1 MMKFLK
7 VIFISLFLTSCIGNI
22 TSTVFG
28 VGVNINLD
36 PRSPG
41 LYLDDKLAETL
52 IMKKIVQH
60 DYKQIFLNVKVI
72 DGTAILS
79 GRVEKAED
87 KLKMTKFAWETAGI
101 KVVRNDIV
109 IADETSFRQRAKDI
123 LISSQLGA
131 ALLINKKINSRNYN
145 LETIN
150 GKIYIYGMARTT
162 TELEEVIKEAKLIPD
177 VVEVVPSII
186 LADNLSRK
194 NYL

>member
-1 MMKFLK
+1 MKFLK
-7 VIFISLFLTSCIGNI
+7 VIFISLFLTSCIGNFS
-22 TSTVFG
+22 STLFG

-41 LYLDDKLAETL
+41 LYFDDKLAETL
-52 IMKKIVQH
+52 IMKKIILN
-60 DYKQIFLNVKVI
+60 DYKQVFLTVRVI

-101 KVVRNDIV
+101 KAVRNDII
-109 IADETSFRQRAKDI
+109 IADETSFKQRAKDI
-123 LISSQLGA
+123 LISSQFNT
-131 ALLINKKINSRNYN
+131 ALLVNKKINSRNYN
-145 LETIN
+145 SETIN
-150 GKIYIYGMARTT
+150 GKIYVYGMAKTT
-162 TELEEVIKEAKLIPD
+162 AEMEEVIKEGKLIPD

-186 LADNLSRK
+186 LADNLSRR

>member
-1 MMKFLK
+1 MKFIKIIL
-7 VIFISLFLTSCIGNI
+7 ISLFLTSCIGNI

-41 LYLDDKLAETL
+41 LYLDDKLAET
-52 IMKKIVQH
+52 IITKKIVSH
-60 DYKQIFLNVKVI
+60 NYKLVFLNVKVI

-79 GRVEKAED
+79 GRVERAED

-101 KVVRNDIV
+101 KAVRNDIV
-109 IADETSFRQRAKDI
+109 IADQTSFQQRAKDI
-123 LISSQLGA
+123 LISSQLST
-131 ALLINKKINSRNYN
+131 ALLFNKKINSRNYN

-150 GKIYIYGMARTT
+150 GKVYIYGMARTT
-162 TELEEVIKEAKLIPD
+162 EELDEVIKEAKLIPG
-177 VVEVVPSII
+177 VAEVVPSII
-186 LADNLSRK
+186 LADNLSRR

>member
-1 MMKFLK
+1 MKFLK
-7 VIFISLFLTSCIGNI
+7 VIFISLFLTSCIGNFS
-22 TSTVFG
+22 STLFG

-41 LYLDDKLAETL
+41 LYFDDKLAETL
-52 IMKKIVQH
+52 IMKKIILN
-60 DYKQIFLNVKVI
+60 DYKQVFLTVRVI

-101 KVVRNDIV
+101 KAVRNDII
-109 IADETSFRQRAKDI
+109 IADETSFKQRAKDI
-123 LISSQLGA
+123 LISSQFNA
-131 ALLINKKINSRNYN
+131 ALFVNKKINSRNYN
-145 LETIN
+145 SETIN
-150 GKIYIYGMARTT
+150 GKIYVYGMAKTT
-162 TELEEVIKEAKLIPD
+162 AEMEEVIKEGKLIPD

-186 LADNLSRK
+186 LADNLSRR

>member
-1 MMKFLK
+1 MKFFK
-7 VIFISLFLTSCIGNI
+7 IVFISLFLTSCIGNFS
-22 TSTVFG
+22 STLFG

-41 LYLDDKLAETL
+41 LYFDDKLAETL
-52 IMKKIVQH
+52 IMKKIILN
-60 DYKQIFLNVKVI
+60 DYKQVFLTVRVI

-101 KVVRNDIV
+101 KAVRNDII
-109 IADETSFRQRAKDI
+109 IADETSFKQRAKDI
-123 LISSQLGA
+123 LISSQFNA
-131 ALLINKKINSRNYN
+131 ALLLNKKINSRNYN
-145 LETIN
+145 SETIN
-150 GKIYIYGMARTT
+150 GKIYVYGMAKTT
-162 TELEEVIKEAKLIPD
+162 AEMEEVIKEGKLIPD

-186 LADNLSRK
+186 LADNLSRR

>member
-1 MMKFLK
+1 MKFIK
-7 VIFISLFLTSCIGNI
+7 VILISLFLTSCIGNI

-41 LYLDDKLAETL
+41 LYLDDKLAET
-52 IMKKIVQH
+52 IITQKIVSH
-60 DYKQIFLNVKVI
+60 NYKLVFLNVKVI

-79 GRVEKAED
+79 GRVERAED

-101 KVVRNDIV
+101 KAVRNDIV
-109 IADETSFRQRAKDI
+109 IADQTSFQQRAKDI
-123 LISSQLGA
+123 LISSQLST
-131 ALLINKKINSRNYN
+131 ALLLNRKINSRNYN

-150 GKIYIYGMARTT
+150 GKVYIYGVARTT
-162 TELEEVIKEAKLIPD
+162 EELDEVIKEAKLIPG
-177 VVEVVPSII
+177 VAEVVPSII
-186 LADNLSRK
+186 LADNLSRR

>member
-1 MMKFLK
+1 MKFLK
-7 VIFISLFLTSCIGNI
+7 VIFIFSFLTSCIGNFA
-22 TSTVFG
+22 STVFG

-52 IMKKIVQH
+52 IMTKIVRN

-101 KVVRNDIV
+101 KAVRNFFQTESKRYFNICT
-109 IADETSFRQRAKDI
+109 IGSSF
-123 LISSQLGA
+123 
-131 ALLINKKINSRNYN
+131 INK
-145 LETIN
+145 
-150 GKIYIYGMARTT
+150 
-162 TELEEVIKEAKLIPD
+162 
-177 VVEVVPSII
+177 
-186 LADNLSRK
+186 
-194 NYL
+194 

>member
-1 MMKFLK
+1 MKFIK
-7 VIFISLFLTSCIGNI
+7 VILISLFLTSCIGNI

-41 LYLDDKLAETL
+41 LYLDDKLAET
-52 IMKKIVQH
+52 IITQKIVSH
-60 DYKQIFLNVKVI
+60 NYKLVFLNVKVI

-79 GRVEKAED
+79 GRVERAED

-101 KVVRNDIV
+101 KAVRNDIV
-109 IADETSFRQRAKDI
+109 IADQTSFQQRAKDI
-123 LISSQLGA
+123 LISSQLST
-131 ALLINKKINSRNYN
+131 ALLLNKKINSRNYN

-150 GKIYIYGMARTT
+150 GKVYIYGMARTT
-162 TELEEVIKEAKLIPD
+162 EELDEVIKEAKLIPG

-186 LADNLSRK
+186 LADNLSRR

>member
-1 MMKFLK
+1 MKFLK
-7 VIFISLFLTSCIGNI
+7 IIFISLFLTSCIGNFS
-22 TSTVFG
+22 STLFG

-41 LYLDDKLAETL
+41 LYFDDKLAETL
-52 IMKKIVQH
+52 IMKKIILN
-60 DYKQIFLNVKVI
+60 DYKQVFLTVRVI

-101 KVVRNDIV
+101 KAVRNDII
-109 IADETSFRQRAKDI
+109 IADETSFKQRAKDI
-123 LISSQLGA
+123 LISSQFNA
-131 ALLINKKINSRNYN
+131 ALLVNKKINSRNYN
-145 LETIN
+145 SETIN
-150 GKIYIYGMARTT
+150 GKIYVYGMAKTT
-162 TELEEVIKEAKLIPD
+162 AEMEEVIKEGKLIPD

-186 LADNLSRK
+186 LADNLSRR

>member
-1 MMKFLK
+1 MKFIK
-7 VIFISLFLTSCIGNI
+7 VILISLFLTSCIGNI

-41 LYLDDKLAETL
+41 LYLDDKLAET
-52 IMKKIVQH
+52 IITQKIVSH
-60 DYKQIFLNVKVI
+60 NYKLVFLNVKVI

-79 GRVEKAED
+79 GRVERAED

-101 KVVRNDIV
+101 KAVRNDIV
-109 IADETSFRQRAKDI
+109 IADQTSFQQRAKDI
-123 LISSQLGA
+123 LISSQLST
-131 ALLINKKINSRNYN
+131 ALLLNKKINSRNYN

-150 GKIYIYGMARTT
+150 GKVYIYGVARTT
-162 TELEEVIKEAKLIPD
+162 EELDEVIKEAKLISD

-186 LADNLSRK
+186 LADNLSRR

>member
-1 MMKFLK
+1 MKFIK
-7 VIFISLFLTSCIGNI
+7 VILISLFLTSCIGNI

-41 LYLDDKLAETL
+41 LYLDDKLAET
-52 IMKKIVQH
+52 IITQKIVSH
-60 DYKQIFLNVKVI
+60 NYKLVFLNVKVI

-79 GRVEKAED
+79 GRVERAED

-101 KVVRNDIV
+101 KAVRNDIV
-109 IADETSFRQRAKDI
+109 IADQTSFQQRAKDI
-123 LISSQLGA
+123 LISSQLST
-131 ALLINKKINSRNYN
+131 ALLLNKKINSRNYN

-150 GKIYIYGMARTT
+150 GKVYIYGVARTT
-162 TELEEVIKEAKLIPD
+162 EELDEVIKEAKLISD
-177 VVEVVPSII
+177 VLEVVPSII
-186 LADNLSRK
+186 LADNLSRR

>member
-1 MMKFLK
+1 MKFLK
-7 VIFISLFLTSCIGNI
+7 VTFIFLFLTSCIGNFS
-22 TSTVFG
+22 STLFG

-41 LYLDDKLAETL
+41 LYFDDKLAETL
-52 IMKKIVQH
+52 IMKKIILN
-60 DYKQIFLNVKVI
+60 DYKQVFLTVRVI

-101 KVVRNDIV
+101 KAVRNDII
-109 IADETSFRQRAKDI
+109 IADETSFKQRAKDI
-123 LISSQLGA
+123 LISSQFNA

-145 LETIN
+145 SETIN
-150 GKIYIYGMARTT
+150 GKIYVYGMAKTT
-162 TELEEVIKEAKLIPD
+162 AEMEEVIKEGKLIPD

-186 LADNLSRK
+186 LADNLSRR

>member
-1 MMKFLK
+1 MKFLK
-7 VIFISLFLTSCIGNI
+7 VIFISLFLTSCIGNFS
-22 TSTVFG
+22 STLFG

-41 LYLDDKLAETL
+41 LYFDDKLAETL
-52 IMKKIVQH
+52 IMKKIILN
-60 DYKQIFLNVKVI
+60 DYKQVFLTVRVI

-101 KVVRNDIV
+101 KAVRNDII
-109 IADETSFRQRAKDI
+109 IADETSFKQRAKDI
-123 LISSQLGA
+123 LISSQFNA

-145 LETIN
+145 SETIN
-150 GKIYIYGMARTT
+150 GKIYVYGMAKTT
-162 TELEEVIKEAKLIPD
+162 AEMEEVIKEGKLIPD

-186 LADNLSRK
+186 LADNLSRR

>member
-1 MMKFLK
+1 MKFIK
-7 VIFISLFLTSCIGNI
+7 VILISLFLTSCIGNI

-41 LYLDDKLAETL
+41 LYLDDKLAET
-52 IMKKIVQH
+52 IITQKIVSH
-60 DYKQIFLNVKVI
+60 NYKLVFLNVKVI

-79 GRVEKAED
+79 GRVERAED

-101 KVVRNDIV
+101 KAVRNDIV
-109 IADETSFRQRAKDI
+109 IADQTSFQQRAKDI
-123 LISSQLGA
+123 LISSQLST
-131 ALLINKKINSRNYN
+131 ALLFNKKINSRNYN

-150 GKIYIYGMARTT
+150 GKVYIYGMARTT
-162 TELEEVIKEAKLIPD
+162 EELDEVIKEAKLIPG

-186 LADNLSRK
+186 LADNLSRR

>member
-1 MMKFLK
+1 MKFIK
-7 VIFISLFLTSCIGNI
+7 VILISLFLTSCIGNI

-41 LYLDDKLAETL
+41 LYLDDKLAET
-52 IMKKIVQH
+52 IITQKIVSH
-60 DYKQIFLNVKVI
+60 NYKLVFLNVKVI

-79 GRVEKAED
+79 GRVKRAED

-101 KVVRNDIV
+101 KAVRNDIV
-109 IADETSFRQRAKDI
+109 IADQTSFQQRAKDI
-123 LISSQLGA
+123 LISSQLST
-131 ALLINKKINSRNYN
+131 ALLLNKKINSRNYN

-150 GKIYIYGMARTT
+150 GKVYIYGVARTT
-162 TELEEVIKEAKLIPD
+162 EELDEVIKEAKLISD
-177 VVEVVPSII
+177 VLEVVPSII
-186 LADNLSRK
+186 LADNLSRR

>member
-1 MMKFLK
+1 MKFIK
-7 VIFISLFLTSCIGNI
+7 VILISFFLTSCIGNI

-41 LYLDDKLAETL
+41 LYLDDKLAET
-52 IMKKIVQH
+52 IITQKIVSH
-60 DYKQIFLNVKVI
+60 NYKLVFLNVKVI

-79 GRVEKAED
+79 GRVERAED

-101 KVVRNDIV
+101 KAVRNDIV
-109 IADETSFRQRAKDI
+109 IADQTSFQQRAKDI
-123 LISSQLGA
+123 LISSQLST
-131 ALLINKKINSRNYN
+131 ALLFNKKINSRNYN

-150 GKIYIYGMARTT
+150 GKVYIYGMARTT
-162 TELEEVIKEAKLIPD
+162 EELDEVIKEAKLIPG
-177 VVEVVPSII
+177 VAEVVPSII
-186 LADNLSRK
+186 LADNLSRR

>member
-1 MMKFLK
+1 MKFLK
-7 VIFISLFLTSCIGNI
+7 VIFISFFLTSCIGNFS
-22 TSTVFG
+22 STLFG

-41 LYLDDKLAETL
+41 LYFDDKLAETL
-52 IMKKIVQH
+52 IMKKIILN
-60 DYKQIFLNVKVI
+60 DYKQVFLTVRVI

-101 KVVRNDIV
+101 KAVRNDII
-109 IADETSFRQRAKDI
+109 IADETSFKQRAKDI
-123 LISSQLGA
+123 LISSQFNA

-145 LETIN
+145 SETIN
-150 GKIYIYGMARTT
+150 GKIYVYGMAKTT
-162 TELEEVIKEAKLIPD
+162 AEMEEVIKEGKLIPD

-186 LADNLSRK
+186 LADNLSRR

>member
-1 MMKFLK
+1 MKFIK
-7 VIFISLFLTSCIGNI
+7 VILISLFLTSCIGNI

-41 LYLDDKLAETL
+41 LYLDDKLAET
-52 IMKKIVQH
+52 IITQKIVSH
-60 DYKQIFLNVKVI
+60 NYKLIFLNVKVI

-79 GRVEKAED
+79 GRVERAED

-101 KVVRNDIV
+101 KAVRNDIV
-109 IADETSFRQRAKDI
+109 IADQTSFQQRAKDI
-123 LISSQLGA
+123 LISSQLST
-131 ALLINKKINSRNYN
+131 ALLLNKKINSRNYN

-150 GKIYIYGMARTT
+150 GKVYIYGVARTT
-162 TELEEVIKEAKLIPD
+162 EELDEVIKEAKLISD

-186 LADNLSRK
+186 LADNLSRR

>member
-1 MMKFLK
+1 MKFFK
-7 VIFISLFLTSCIGNI
+7 IVFISLFLTSCIGNFS
-22 TSTVFG
+22 STLFG

-41 LYLDDKLAETL
+41 LYFDDKLAETL
-52 IMKKIVQH
+52 IMKKIILN
-60 DYKQIFLNVKVI
+60 DYKQVFLTVRVI

-101 KVVRNDIV
+101 KAVRNDII
-109 IADETSFRQRAKDI
+109 IADETSFKQRAKDI
-123 LISSQLGA
+123 LISSQFNA
-131 ALLINKKINSRNYN
+131 ALLVNKKINSRNYN
-145 LETIN
+145 SETIN
-150 GKIYIYGMARTT
+150 GKIYVYGMAKTT
-162 TELEEVIKEAKLIPD
+162 AEMEEVIKEGKLIPD

-186 LADNLSRK
+186 LADNLSRR

>member
-1 MMKFLK
+1 MKFIK
-7 VIFISLFLTSCIGNI
+7 VILISLFLTSCIGNI

-41 LYLDDKLAETL
+41 LYLDDKLAET
-52 IMKKIVQH
+52 IITKKIVSH
-60 DYKQIFLNVKVI
+60 NYKLVFLNVKVI

-79 GRVEKAED
+79 GRVERAED

-101 KVVRNDIV
+101 KAVRNDIV
-109 IADETSFRQRAKDI
+109 IADQTSFQQRAKDI
-123 LISSQLGA
+123 LISSQLST
-131 ALLINKKINSRNYN
+131 ALLFNKKINSRNYN

-150 GKIYIYGMARTT
+150 GKVYIYGVARTT
-162 TELEEVIKEAKLIPD
+162 EELDEVIKEAKLISD

-186 LADNLSRK
+186 LADNLSRR

>member
-1 MMKFLK
+1 MKFIK
-7 VIFISLFLTSCIGNI
+7 VILISLFLTSCIGNI

-41 LYLDDKLAETL
+41 LYLDDKLAET
-52 IMKKIVQH
+52 IITKKIVSH
-60 DYKQIFLNVKVI
+60 NYKLVFLNVKVI

-79 GRVEKAED
+79 GRVERAED

-101 KVVRNDIV
+101 KAVRNDIV
-109 IADETSFRQRAKDI
+109 IADQTSFQQRAKDI
-123 LISSQLGA
+123 LISSQLST
-131 ALLINKKINSRNYN
+131 ALLLNKKINSRNYN

-150 GKIYIYGMARTT
+150 GKVYIYGVARTT
-162 TELEEVIKEAKLIPD
+162 EELDEVIKEAKLIPG
-177 VVEVVPSII
+177 VAEVVPSII
-186 LADNLSRK
+186 LADNLSRR

>member
-1 MMKFLK
+1 MKFLK
-7 VIFISLFLTSCIGNI
+7 VIFISIFLTSCIGNFS
-22 TSTVFG
+22 STLFG

-41 LYLDDKLAETL
+41 LYFDDKLAETL
-52 IMKKIVQH
+52 IMKKIILN
-60 DYKQIFLNVKVI
+60 DYKQVFLTVRVI

-101 KVVRNDIV
+101 KAVRNDII
-109 IADETSFRQRAKDI
+109 IADETSFKQRAKDI
-123 LISSQLGA
+123 LISSQFNA
-131 ALLINKKINSRNYN
+131 ALLVNKKINSRNYN
-145 LETIN
+145 SETIN
-150 GKIYIYGMARTT
+150 GKIYVYGMAKTT
-162 TELEEVIKEAKLIPD
+162 AEMEEVIKEGKLIPD

-186 LADNLSRK
+186 LADNLSRR

>member
-1 MMKFLK
+1 MKFLK
-7 VIFISLFLTSCIGNI
+7 IIFVSLFLISCVGNVATS
-22 TSTVFG
+22 VFG
-28 VGVNINLD
+28 IGVNINLD

-41 LYLDDKLAETL
+41 LYLDDKVSETL
-52 IMKKIVQH
+52 ITKKIVAH
-60 DYKQIFLNVKVI
+60 DYKLVFLNVKVI

-87 KLKMTKFAWETAGI
+87 KLKITKFAWETAGV
-101 KVVRNDIV
+101 KAVKNDII
-109 IADETSFRQRAKDI
+109 IADETSFTQRAKDI
-123 LISSQLGA
+123 FISTQLSA
-131 ALLINKKINSRNYN
+131 ALLMNKKISSRNYN

-150 GKIYIYGMARTT
+150 GKVYIYGMAKN
-162 TELEEVIKEAKLIPD
+162 TEELDEVIKEAKLIPE

>member
-1 MMKFLK
+1 MKFIK
-7 VIFISLFLTSCIGNI
+7 VILISLFLTSCIGNI

-41 LYLDDKLAETL
+41 LYLDDKLAET
-52 IMKKIVQH
+52 IITKKIVSH
-60 DYKQIFLNVKVI
+60 NYKLVFLNVKVI

-79 GRVEKAED
+79 GRVERAED

-101 KVVRNDIV
+101 KAVRNDIV
-109 IADETSFRQRAKDI
+109 IADQTSFQQRAKDI
-123 LISSQLGA
+123 LISSQLST
-131 ALLINKKINSRNYN
+131 ALLLNKKINSRNYN

-150 GKIYIYGMARTT
+150 GKVYIYGMARTT
-162 TELEEVIKEAKLIPD
+162 EELDEVIKEAKLIPG
-177 VVEVVPSII
+177 VAEVVPSII
-186 LADNLSRK
+186 LADNLSRR

>member
-1 MMKFLK
+1 MKFIK
-7 VIFISLFLTSCIGNI
+7 VILISLFLASCIGNI

-41 LYLDDKLAETL
+41 LYLDDKLAET
-52 IMKKIVQH
+52 IITQKIVSH
-60 DYKQIFLNVKVI
+60 NYKLVFLNVKVI

-79 GRVEKAED
+79 GRVERAED

-101 KVVRNDIV
+101 KAVRNDIV
-109 IADETSFRQRAKDI
+109 IADQTSFQQRAKDI
-123 LISSQLGA
+123 LISSQLST
-131 ALLINKKINSRNYN
+131 ALLLNKKINSRNYN

-150 GKIYIYGMARTT
+150 GKVYIYGMARTT
-162 TELEEVIKEAKLIPD
+162 EELDEVIKEAKLIPG
-177 VVEVVPSII
+177 VAEVVPSII
-186 LADNLSRK
+186 LADNLSRR

>member
-1 MMKFLK
+1 MKFIK
-7 VIFISLFLTSCIGNI
+7 VILISLFLTSCIGNI

-41 LYLDDKLAETL
+41 LYLDDKLAET
-52 IMKKIVQH
+52 IITQKIVSH
-60 DYKQIFLNVKVI
+60 NYKLVFLNVKVI

-79 GRVEKAED
+79 GRVERAED

-101 KVVRNDIV
+101 KAVRNDIV
-109 IADETSFRQRAKDI
+109 IADQTSFQQRAKDI
-123 LISSQLGA
+123 LISSQFST
-131 ALLINKKINSRNYN
+131 ALLLNKKINSRNYN

-150 GKIYIYGMARTT
+150 GKVYIYGMARTT
-162 TELEEVIKEAKLIPD
+162 EELDEVIKEAKLIPG

-186 LADNLSRK
+186 LADNLSRR

>member
-1 MMKFLK
+1 MKFIK
-7 VIFISLFLTSCIGNI
+7 VILISLFLTSCIGNI

-41 LYLDDKLAETL
+41 LYLDDKLAET
-52 IMKKIVQH
+52 IITQKIVSH
-60 DYKQIFLNVKVI
+60 NYKLVFLNVKVI

-79 GRVEKAED
+79 GRVERAED

-101 KVVRNDIV
+101 KAVRNDIV
-109 IADETSFRQRAKDI
+109 IADQTSFQQRAKDI
-123 LISSQLGA
+123 LISSQLST
-131 ALLINKKINSRNYN
+131 ALLLNKKINSRNYN

-150 GKIYIYGMARTT
+150 GKVYIYGMARTT
-162 TELEEVIKEAKLIPD
+162 EELDEVIKEAKLIPG
-177 VVEVVPSII
+177 VAEVVPSII
-186 LADNLSRK
+186 LADNLSRR

>member
-1 MMKFLK
+1 MKFLK
-7 VIFISLFLTSCIGNI
+7 IIFLSLFLTSCLGNLT
-22 TSTVFG
+22 TSVFG

-52 IMKKIVQH
+52 IMKKIVTN

-101 KVVRNDIV
+101 KAVRNDIV
-109 IADETSFRQRAKDI
+109 IADETSFKQRAQDI
-123 LISSQLGA
+123 LISSQLSV
-131 ALLINKKINSRNYN
+131 ALLANKKINSRNYN

-150 GKIYIYGMARTT
+150 GKIYIYGVAKTT
-162 TELEEVIKEAKLIPD
+162 AELEEVIKEAKAIPE
-177 VVEVVPSII
+177 VKEVVPSII

>member
-1 MMKFLK
+1 MKFLK
-7 VIFISLFLTSCIGNI
+7 VIFVSLFLTSCIGNFS
-22 TSTVFG
+22 STLFG

-41 LYLDDKLAETL
+41 LYFDDKLAETL
-52 IMKKIVQH
+52 IMKKIILN
-60 DYKQIFLNVKVI
+60 DYKQVFLTVRVI

-101 KVVRNDIV
+101 KAVRNDII
-109 IADETSFRQRAKDI
+109 IADETSFKQRAKDI
-123 LISSQLGA
+123 LISSQFNA
-131 ALLINKKINSRNYN
+131 ALLLNKKINSRNYN
-145 LETIN
+145 SETIN
-150 GKIYIYGMARTT
+150 GKIYVYGMAKTT
-162 TELEEVIKEAKLIPD
+162 AEMEEVIKEGKLIPD

-186 LADNLSRK
+186 LADNLSRR

>member
-1 MMKFLK
+1 MKFIK
-7 VIFISLFLTSCIGNI
+7 VILISLFLTSCIGNI

-41 LYLDDKLAETL
+41 LYLDDKLAET
-52 IMKKIVQH
+52 IITQKIVSH
-60 DYKQIFLNVKVI
+60 NYKLVFLNVKVI

-79 GRVEKAED
+79 GRVERAED

-101 KVVRNDIV
+101 KAVRNDIV
-109 IADETSFRQRAKDI
+109 IADQTSFQQRAKDI
-123 LISSQLGA
+123 LISSQLST
-131 ALLINKKINSRNYN
+131 ALLLNKKINSRNYN

-150 GKIYIYGMARTT
+150 GKVYIYGVARTT
-162 TELEEVIKEAKLIPD
+162 EELDEVIKEAKLIPG
-177 VVEVVPSII
+177 VAEVVPSII
-186 LADNLSRK
+186 LADNLSRR